1 MGSGPNCVIG
11 LSESSW
17 PRSSKSPKSEAKGG
31 CIRPCQNASHT
42 SLSVPSA
49 AWTVKGS
56 GSQQCWVRHELE
68 SQTLKWNGRGP
79 TEHPVQPPLLMGP
92 VTPLG
97 CTGEGAP
104 RWMGRGQPG
113 ACRSSG
119 GDAAS
124 RTRLLKAVGQDKG
137 ESMWLAP

>member
-56 GSQQCWVRHELE
+56 GSICTTQNVPW
-68 SQTLKWNGRGP
+68 
-79 TEHPVQPPLLMGP
+79 M
-92 VTPLG
+92 VTPG
-97 CTGEGAP
+97 FTE
-104 RWMGRGQPG
+104 MG
-113 ACRSSG
+113 
-119 GDAAS
+119 
-124 RTRLLKAVGQDKG
+124 
-137 ESMWLAP
+137 